1 MRPDFNTPPER
12 LFQAAGP
19 GRAPAPAFRF
29 SHGRKPSIGFGIL
42 EKKTRPCQNPPQ
54 TRVDL
59 RIFAAIVELTP
70 RPPGAPENRE
80 KRGFGSHIRFVKRE
94 GDTMP
99 PYRIILADDHA
110 MLREGIANLIN
121 AAKGLQIVGEASDGL
136 MLLKLL
142 NHTTPDM
149 VIMDV
154 SMPGLRGIEAA
165 QEIRKT
171 HPGVAVLFLSMHKKK
186 EYLHLALATGAK
198 GYVLKEDSGSELIQ
212 AIAAI
217 RKGKTYLSPLF
228 MQDVPADLI
237 PTGPGSDHPPYEPL
251 TAREKQVLQLIAEG
265 KTSKEIGA
273 LLFISVHTV
282 HSHRKN
288 IKNKLD
294 VRKNADLIRYAMEKG
309 YTDQW

>member
-1 MRPDFNTPPER
+1 MT
-12 LFQAAGP
+12 
-19 GRAPAPAFRF
+19 
-29 SHGRKPSIGFGIL
+29 
-42 EKKTRPCQNPPQ
+42 
-54 TRVDL
+54 
-59 RIFAAIVELTP
+59 
-70 RPPGAPENRE
+70 
-80 KRGFGSHIRFVKRE
+80 
-94 GDTMP
+94 

-110 MLREGIANLIN
+110 MLREGIAKLIN

-142 NHTTPDM
+142 NRTTADM

-171 HPGVAVLFLSMHKKK
+171 YPQVAILFLSMHKKK

-198 GYVLKEDSGSELIQ
+198 GYILKEDSGSELIQ

-228 MQDVPADLI
+228 MKDMPEDLI
-237 PTGPGSDHPPYEPL
+237 NLRSGDGARPYDPL
-251 TAREKQVLQLIAEG
+251 TARERQVLKLIAEG
-265 KTSKEIGA
+265 KTSKEIGE

-282 HSHRKN
+282 HNHRKN
-288 IKNKLD
+288 IKNKLNL
-294 VRKNADLIRYAMEKG
+294 RKNADLIKYAMEKG
-309 YTDQW
+309 YSA